1 MSTRTALGEPR
12 RRRARA
18 GRRKQ
23 KAPAPLTAPPK
34 HPIADT
40 VFASGFYARWLRR
53 GQGKILTATPA
64 DPWSGEADRANAM
77 FQGRYELA
85 GHAVR
90 AVNQPPWEAA
100 APSVLFEAEL
110 HAFEWLRDFRA
121 ADGPT
126 ARKHA
131 RDLIKAWSER
141 HGQWHAL
148 AWRPDILSRRLVVW
162 LGAASFLLAD
172 ADLTFEPEFRALIS
186 KQARHLRHSARFTAP
201 GPARIEAGMGLVI
214 AASCLRGAEGWRRY
228 GLDFLER
235 EIDQQVLADGGHVT
249 RNPTALFRSLKALI
263 SVRAALTGLH
273 QEVPPPIMNA
283 IDRMTPLLRFFRHG
297 DGGLALFNG
306 SFEDAG
312 KTVGAAVKLGE
323 VAGKAPQRAPYTGYE
338 SLAAGRTLVLIDTG
352 SATPEP
358 PFDGDAH
365 AGPLAFEMSVGR
377 ERMIVNCGAFAG
389 PDAAWHEAC
398 HATAAHSTL
407 VIDDRSAHV
416 PAGPMGPRGEV
427 LHGEEEG
434 GTWIDLRHDGY
445 VRDFG
450 VIHHRRFHLADDGQ
464 ELACEDIIAPSGAVH
479 AGGGARDRVGKPF
492 ALRFHLHPQVQASL
506 VREGE
511 EVLLRLG
518 NGEGWLFKA
527 MGGRI
532 SLEESVYMGRPGE
545 MRRTEQIVVS
555 AQLDRDGARLPWR
568 FARMNPG
575 G

>member
-1 MSTRTALGEPR
+1 MSTQIALGEPK
-12 RRRARA
+12 RRRARTR
-18 GRRKQ
+18 GRKRNSP
-23 KAPAPLTAPPK
+23 APASASPN
-34 HPIADT
+34 HPVANA
-40 VFASGFYARWLRR
+40 VFASGLYARWLRR
-53 GQGKILTATPA
+53 GQGKILAETPA
-64 DPWSGEADRANAM
+64 DPWPGEAERANAM

-85 GHAVR
+85 GQSVQSP
-90 AVNQPPWEAA
+90 NQPPWEAA
-100 APSVLFEAEL
+100 APSPLFEAEL

-121 ADGPT
+121 ADGPA

-141 HGQWHAL
+141 HRQWHPL
-148 AWRPDILSRRLVVW
+148 AWRPDILSRRLTVW
-162 LGAASFLLAD
+162 LGAARFLLTDAD
-172 ADLTFEPEFRALIS
+172 ANFKSDFRALIS
-186 KQARHLRHSARFTAP
+186 KQARHIRHSARFAEP

-214 AASCLRGAEGWRRY
+214 AASCLRGADGWRRH
-228 GLDFLER
+228 GLDFLGE
-235 EIDQQVLADGGHVT
+235 EIGRQILADGGHIS

-263 SVRAALTGLH
+263 SVRAALTSLH

-312 KTVGAAVKLGE
+312 KTVGTAVKLGG
-323 VAGKAPQRAPYTGYE
+323 VAGKAPQRAPHTGYE

-352 SATPEP
+352 SAAPEA
-358 PFDGDAH
+358 PFDRDAH

-389 PDAAWHEAC
+389 PDAGWREAC

-407 VIDDRSAHV
+407 VIDDKSTHV
-416 PAGPMGPRGEV
+416 PAGPPGPRGEV
-427 LHGEEEG
+427 LHGKEEG

-450 VIHHRRFHLADDGQ
+450 VIHHRRYHLADDGQ

-479 AGGGARDRVGKPF
+479 AGGGVRDRIGKPF
-492 ALRFHLHPQVQASL
+492 TLRFHLHPQVQASL
-506 VREGE
+506 IREGE

-518 NGEGWLFKA
+518 NGEGWLFRA
-527 MGGRI
+527 AGGRI

-555 AQLDRDGARLPWR
+555 SQLGQDGARLPWR
-568 FARMNPG
+568 FARMSPG

>member
-1 MSTRTALGEPR
+1 
-12 RRRARA
+12 
-18 GRRKQ
+18 
-23 KAPAPLTAPPK
+23 
-34 HPIADT
+34 
-40 VFASGFYARWLRR
+40 
-53 GQGKILTATPA
+53 
-64 DPWSGEADRANAM
+64 M

-85 GHAVR
+85 GQIVQS
-90 AVNQPPWEAA
+90 VNQPPWEAH
-100 APSVLFEAEL
+100 APSASFEAEL

-121 ADGPT
+121 ADGPA

-131 RDLIKAWSER
+131 RDLVKTWAER

-148 AWRPDILSRRLVVW
+148 AWRPDILARRLVAW

-172 ADLTFEPEFRALIS
+172 ADLTFEPDFRALIS
-186 KQARHLRHSARFTAP
+186 KQARHLRHSARFTGP

-214 AASCLRGAEGWRRY
+214 AASCLRGAESWRRY
-228 GLDFLER
+228 GLNFLER

-263 SVRAALTGLH
+263 SVRVAMTGLH
-273 QEVPPPIMNA
+273 HEVPPPIMNA

-306 SFEDAG
+306 SFEEEG
-312 KTVGAAVKLGE
+312 KAISAAVKLGE
-323 VAGKAPQRAPYTGYE
+323 VAGKAPQRAPHTGYE
-338 SLAAGRTLVLIDTG
+338 SLAAGRTMVLIDSG
-352 SATPEP
+352 SAAPES

-377 ERMIVNCGAFAG
+377 ERMIVNCGAFTG
-389 PDAAWHEAC
+389 SDAAWRDAC

-407 VIDDRSAHV
+407 VIDDKNTHV

-434 GTWIDLRHDGY
+434 STWIDLRHDGY

-450 VIHHRRFHLADDGQ
+450 VIHHRRFQLADDGQ
-464 ELACEDIIAPSGAVH
+464 ELACEDIIAPFGAVH
-479 AGGGARDRVGKPF
+479 AGGSVRDRIGKPIT
-492 ALRFHLHPQVQASL
+492 LRFHLHPQVQASM

-527 MGGRI
+527 MGGSI
-532 SLEESVYMGRPGE
+532 SLEDSVYMGRPGE

-555 AQLDRDGARLPWR
+555 AQLDHNGARLPWR
-568 FARMNPG
+568 FARMSPG

>member
-1 MSTRTALGEPR
+1 MSTQTALGEPTR
-12 RRRARA
+12 RQARTRGRKKMTRTTVA
-18 GRRKQ
+18 GGPRHLISD
-23 KAPAPLTAPPK
+23 A
-34 HPIADT
+34 
-40 VFASGFYARWLRR
+40 VFASGVYSRWLRR
-53 GQGKILTATPA
+53 GRGKSLAVSPL
-64 DPWSGEADRANAM
+64 DPWTGDAERANAM

-85 GHAVR
+85 GQTIQVINR
-90 AVNQPPWEAA
+90 APWDTN
-100 APSVLFEAEL
+100 APGTLFEAEL

-121 ADGPT
+121 ADGPA

-131 RDLIKAWSER
+131 RDLIKTWTER
-141 HGQWHAL
+141 YGHWQAL
-148 AWRPDILSRRLVVW
+148 PWRPDILARRLVVW
-162 LGAASFLLAD
+162 LGAASFLFAD
-172 ADLTFEPEFRALIS
+172 ADASFAPEFRDLIS
-186 KQARHLRHSARFTAP
+186 KQARHLRHSARFAAP
-201 GPARIEAGMGLVI
+201 GPARIEAGVGLVI
-214 AASCLRGAEGWRRY
+214 ASQCLHGAGGWRRY
-228 GLDFLER
+228 AVDFLER
-235 EIDQQVLADGGHVT
+235 EIGQQVLADGGHVS
-249 RNPTALFRSLKALI
+249 RNPAALLRSLKALI
-263 SVRAALTGLH
+263 SVRAALTSLH

-283 IDRMTPLLRFFRHG
+283 VDRMTPLLRFFRHG

-306 SFEDAG
+306 SFEDGG
-312 KTVGAAVKLGE
+312 KTIGAAVKLGE
-323 VAGKAPQRAPYTGYE
+323 VVGKAPQRAPYTGYE

-352 SATPEP
+352 SATPEA

-389 PDAAWHEAC
+389 PDEAWRKAC

-407 VIDDRSAHV
+407 VIDDKSAHV

-450 VIHHRRFHLADDGQ
+450 VIHHRRFHLANDGQ
-464 ELACEDIIAPSGAVH
+464 ELACEDIIAPFGAVH
-479 AGGGARDRVGKPF
+479 AGGSVPDRIGKPIT
-492 ALRFHLHPQVQASL
+492 LRFHLHPQVQASL
-506 VREGE
+506 VREGK

-555 AQLDRDGARLPWR
+555 AELDRDGATLPWR